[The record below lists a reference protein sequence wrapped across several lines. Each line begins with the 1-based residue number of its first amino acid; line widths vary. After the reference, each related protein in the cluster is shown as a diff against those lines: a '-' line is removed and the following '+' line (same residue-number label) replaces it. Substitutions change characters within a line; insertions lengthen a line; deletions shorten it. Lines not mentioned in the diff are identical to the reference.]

1 MNSKQNLRLSTVIE
15 KCATYF
21 NILAVISVV
30 EYDYCPNRLFK
41 LLSSLKKD
49 TFALND
55 RIIFHFDDT
64 EYYIDQKCG
73 VMLHNIQK
81 ILYKLDIPNYFC
93 IMLTHQDHRDPE
105 TVDVQKLYG
114 HDPYRIGT
122 IYSWIDVFFII
133 DDMIKKGRAAT
144 IELNLHQIEKS
155 FTYLSRNPRKHR
167 VALFSLF
174 HNKNILDCGIISFS
188 LNHQS
193 SKIITPDL
201 SDEDIPNLD
210 FITITP
216 FKRCN
221 ENWLINSN
229 KLKSTYDTF
238 LKSVT
243 SDFSY
248 KNFIESTPEDGLY
261 CKHNINIIQK
271 GFLYITNETMM
282 SYPGIYLTE
291 KSFKGIEVKRPFV
304 MLGPMGNLKKLKSYG
319 FQTFDRWWDESY
331 DNIQDPA
338 ERIEAVYKIIY
349 DISQKS
355 LNELIALGKD
365 MESVLNYNYNFFI
378 NEFDERHLQ
387 NIDSQCLANLQR
399 SKND

>member
-1 MNSKQNLRLSTVIE
+1 MNSKQNLRLSTVIQ

-49 TFALND
+49 TFAPND

-64 EYYIDQKCG
+64 EYYIDQKYG
-73 VMLHNIQK
+73 VILHNIQK

-93 IMLTHQDHRDPE
+93 IMLTHQDHRGPE
-105 TVDVQKLYG
+105 TIDVQKLYG

-122 IYSWIDVFFII
+122 IYSWIDVDVGI
-133 DDMIKKGRAAT
+133 DTVKS

-155 FTYLSRNPRKHR
+155 FTYLSRIPRKHR
-167 VALFSLF
+167 IALFSLL
-174 HNKNILDCGIISFS
+174 HNKNILDRGLVSFS
-188 LNHQS
+188 LNNQS
-193 SKIITPDL
+193 SQIITSDL
-201 SDEDIPNLD
+201 LDEDIPYID
-210 FITITP
+210 FITISP
-216 FKRCN
+216 FNRCN
-221 ENWLINSN
+221 ENWLINSD

-243 SDFSY
+243 PDFSY
-248 KNFIESTPEDGLY
+248 KNFVEHTPESGY
-261 CKHNINIIQK
+261 WIYHNTIIIQK

-355 LNELIALGKD
+355 TNQLIALGKD

-378 NEFDERHLQ
+378 NEFNERHLQ